1 MLPFSTTLVS
11 PVMIAA
17 PTSPKASSMDAT
29 IFSRSAIG
37 NPSSMTI
44 AQVRAMGRAPITDKS
59 LIVPETAIL
68 PISPPGKKSGFT
80 TCESVVSTTVLSPT
94 VKVEPSS
101 RDSRPIPPA
110 LLFLKAV
117 SVWRSSPIT
126 SPPAPCI
133 ILTSVSFTMV
143 NPQFRFRYFS
153 PEFPFPESCA
163 EACRTPGRRKSPN
176 PCIRRNT
183 PLTGEPY

>member
-11 PVMIAA
+11 PVMMDA
-17 PTSPKASSMDAT
+17 PTSPKASSIDAT
-29 IFSRSAIG
+29 IFSRSEIG

-44 AQVRAMGRAPITDKS
+44 AQVRAIGRAPITDKS
-59 LIVPETAIL
+59 LMVPETAIL
-68 PISPPGKKSGFT
+68 PMSPPGKKSGFT
-80 TCESVVSTTVLSPT
+80 TWESVVNTTVLSPT

-117 SVWRSSPIT
+117 RVWRSSPMT

-133 ILTSVSFTMV
+133 ILTSVSFTMLILSFDFDIFHKNFLALNHV
-143 NPQFRFRYFS
+143 RKFS
-153 PEFPFPESCA
+153 
-163 EACRTPGRRKSPN
+163 ACRTYKN
-176 PCIRRNT
+176 
-183 PLTGEPY
+183 L